1 MEQLRND
8 AKKLALL
15 NVLLTTVFSILAIFS
30 LVIFCGNTL
39 NMHLKA
45 HTVVMSVI
53 GIPLFA
59 ILFYLWLQFLGDLK
73 RAYEGNDAIK
83 NAVCVGQ
90 IAIWLKIVASVIGF
104 IAAAIV
110 VNHIGVRNVSIT
122 SYEFGLIN
130 KGGSIELIC
139 KSLIAA
145 SAPFTAIMYVL
156 LWTVSERKSE
166 MRIIT
171 MALAVLAFFYITAT
185 IKTFE
190 ESSWFWGILELV
202 TPVVEYLFLWK
213 IYKGAEFK

>member
-8 AKKLALL
+8 AKRLALL
-15 NVLLTTVFSILAIFS
+15 NVLLTTVFSILSILS

-45 HTVVMSVI
+45 HTVLMSVVGVPI
-53 GIPLFA
+53 FA
-59 ILFYLWLQFLGDLK
+59 ILFYLWLLFLEDLK
-73 RAYEGNDAIK
+73 KAYEGNETIK

-90 IAIWLKIVASVIGF
+90 IAIWLKVAASVIGF
-104 IAAAIV
+104 IAASIV

-122 SYEFGLIN
+122 SYEFGIIN

-166 MRIIT
+166 MRVIT
-171 MALAVLAFFYITAT
+171 MVLAVLALFYMTAT
-185 IKTFE
+185 VKTFE
-190 ESSWFWGILELV
+190 ESSWPWGMLELA